1 VKAIPLH
8 DCTGDALSNTY
19 ARAEMGAILKW
30 ARDFFGSV
38 HVSPILDRPSVNS

>member
-19 ARAEMGAILKW
+19 ARAEMGAILNSAW
-30 ARDFFGSV
+30 DFSSGV
-38 HVSPILDRPSVNS
+38 HVSPILDRPSVNF